1 MGEWTVTHSAVF
13 FQRESDF
20 NQKFVIPN
28 MKTCSKF
35 SIFRLLVITIS
46 EKIADTIMKCQNFE
60 I

>member
-28 MKTCSKF
+28 MKTYSKF

-46 EKIADTIMKCQNFE
+46 EKIADIIMK
-60 I
+60 